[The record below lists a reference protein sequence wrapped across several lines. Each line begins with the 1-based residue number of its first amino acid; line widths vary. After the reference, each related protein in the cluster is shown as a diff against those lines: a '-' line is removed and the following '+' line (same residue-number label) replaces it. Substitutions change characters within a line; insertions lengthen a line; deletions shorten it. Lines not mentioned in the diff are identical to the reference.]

1 MDLSRP
7 ISTVVPSL
15 DGPVLAVLARTTEPL
30 TGRRV
35 QQLAGVGSEPG
46 VRKVLQR
53 LTSTG
58 LVGASQA
65 GASILYTLNRQH
77 LAAAAVEQLTTMR
90 QRLVDRI
97 RAAIDDWAIVP
108 VHASLFGSVARG
120 DGGLDSDIDILLIH
134 RDFPGSP
141 PAEWADLVGDLAD
154 QVFRWTG
161 NHAQLYELS
170 LSQLDEHL
178 AAEEPIV
185 QEWYRDAVTVAGV
198 EFRHLRSARR
208 TAR

>member
-1 MDLSRP
+1 MDLSQP
-7 ISTVVPSL
+7 ISTVIPSL

-90 QRLVDRI
+90 QRLIDRI
-97 RAAIDDWAIVP
+97 RAAIDDWAIPP

-134 RDFPGSP
+134 RDFPDP
-141 PAEWADLVGDLAD
+141 LPAEWAGLVGDLAD

-170 LSQLDEHL
+170 LAQLDEHL
-178 AAEEPIV
+178 AADEPIV
-185 QEWYRDAVTVAGV
+185 QEWSRDAVTVAGV
-198 EFRHLRSARR
+198 GFRHLRSARR
-208 TAR
+208 IAR

>member
-15 DGPVLAVLARTTEPL
+15 DGPVLAALARTTQPL

-35 QQLAGVGSEPG
+35 QQLAGAGSEHG

-53 LTSTG
+53 LTETG
-58 LVGASQA
+58 LVQATQA
-65 GASILYTLNRQH
+65 GPSILYTLNRQH
-77 LAAAAVEQLTTMR
+77 LAAAAVDQLTNLP

-97 RAAIDDWAIVP
+97 CAAMDDWSVPP
-108 VHASLFGSVARG
+108 VHASLFGSFARG

-134 RDFPGSP
+134 EGDTD
-141 PAEWADLVGDLAD
+141 PAPADWPDQVADLAE

-161 NHAQLYELS
+161 NHAQVYELS
-170 LSQLDEHL
+170 LAQLDEHL
-178 AAEEPIV
+178 AADEPIV
-185 QEWYRDAVTVAGV
+185 QEWTNDAVTVAGT
-198 EFRHLRSARR
+198 ELRALLRERRAR
-208 TAR
+208 

>member
-1 MDLSRP
+1 MDLSQP

-46 VRKVLQR
+46 VRRVLQR
-53 LTSTG
+53 LTATG
-58 LVGASQA
+58 LVGAAQA
-65 GASILYTLNRQH
+65 GASTLYVLNRQH
-77 LAAAAVEQLTTMR
+77 LAAAAVEQLANLR

-97 RAAIDDWAIVP
+97 RAAIDDWSIVP

-120 DGGLDSDIDILLIH
+120 DGDLDSDVDILLIH
-134 RDFPGSP
+134 QDFADSV
-141 PAEWADLVGDLAD
+141 PAEWAELVGDLTD
-154 QVFRWTG
+154 QVFGWTG

-178 AAEEPIV
+178 AAAEPIV
-185 QEWYRDAVTVAGV
+185 QEWHRDAVTVAGV
-198 EFRHLRSARR
+198 DFRHLRNARLAIR
-208 TAR
+208 